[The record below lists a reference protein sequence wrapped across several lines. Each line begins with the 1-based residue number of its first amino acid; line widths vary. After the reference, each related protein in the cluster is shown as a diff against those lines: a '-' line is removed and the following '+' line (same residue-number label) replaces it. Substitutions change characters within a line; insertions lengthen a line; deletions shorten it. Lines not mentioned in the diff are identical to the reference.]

1 MRRTKLRSA
10 NTLDRR
16 NRIKRLS
23 MNTLERHHRTK
34 RQRRDNIPA

>member
-16 NRIKRLS
+16 NRINRLS